1 MHVRVCVC
9 MYRPLF
15 IEQHNERH
23 NNNVNVGQK
32 CPLDRKVVVMFV
44 FYATLPSN
52 RHFMSAFTDL
62 FGFIHMGVQS
72 YLLDTGCTIPQL
84 MSCIMEVP
92 PSLSPPPPLSLS
104 PPPPPPSVS
113 FSPHLQPLRHGLH
126 HPSTDELYHGG
137 PSLPPSLSLSPSL
150 PLSPSP
156 PLPPPLSLSLPISY
170 LLDTGCTI
178 PQLMSCIMEVPIM
191 RVGHLRRMRRST
203 SISGIFLELIVKNL
217 ISFLR
222 HQALAEH
229 ALLRGGFPP
238 RQNGRL

>member
-1 MHVRVCVC
+1 
-9 MYRPLF
+9 
-15 IEQHNERH
+15 
-23 NNNVNVGQK
+23 
-32 CPLDRKVVVMFV
+32 MFV

-92 PSLSPPPPLSLS
+92 PSLSLPPSLPLPPRLSLS
-104 PPPPPPSVS
+104 LPISYLLDTGCTIPQLMSEV
-113 FSPHLQPLRHGLH
+113 
-126 HPSTDELYHGG
+126 
-137 PSLPPSLSLSPSL
+137 PPSLSLPPS
-150 PLSPSP
+150 
-156 PLPPPLSLSLPISY
+156 LPPPLSLSLPISY
-170 LLDTGCTI
+170 LLDMGCTI

-217 ISFLR
+217 ISFLQFSVIK
-222 HQALAEH
+222 H
-229 ALLRGGFPP
+229 LL
-238 RQNGRL
+238 NT